1 MDTIPLLF
9 PWVSIYVVMP
19 IDQTATDLEESKPS
33 IDPHRVLALSLLHVS
48 LYCSSA
54 VRKAKQLSK
63 SSQLQDVCGADYT
76 TLTTIL
82 VGLMGNVL
90 I

>member
-1 MDTIPLLF
+1 MDAILLLF

-19 IDQTATDLEESKPS
+19 IDQTATDLEGSKPS
-33 IDPHRVLALSLLHVS
+33 IELHRVLALSRVVS

-54 VRKAKQLSK
+54 VRKAKQPSK
-63 SSQLQDVCGADYT
+63 SSQLQIVCGADYT

-82 VGLMGNVL
+82 VGLKSNVH